1 MLTENYIITA
11 AHCFKSQVPSE
22 YYVVLSDYKISNT
35 DDGQERHEIE
45 RIIVHN
51 KFEETPEHVLLN
63 DVALIKLKTPA
74 NSAKVGPVC
83 LPYAGNLRSF
93 AHLTGER

>member
-11 AHCFKSQVPSE
+11 AHCFKSSKLPSD
-22 YYVVLSDYKISNT
+22 YYVVLSDYKISNA

-45 RIIVHN
+45 SIVIHN
-51 KFEETPEHVLLN
+51 KYEETSEKVLLN

-74 NSAKVGPVC
+74 NSGKVGPVC
-83 LPYAGNLRSF
+83 LPVSGPDLF
-93 AHLTGER
+93 FKLFD